1 MASDI
6 LSTEILLEAYR
17 SGAFPMA
24 EDRNS
29 SELFWVNPQERGVVP
44 LDRFHIS
51 RSLARQLRKEQHQ
64 IKINHDFDAV
74 IAGCAARDDTWIS
87 ADIQRAYRRLF
98 EIGHVHTTEVYD
110 GTRLVGGVYGVSI
123 GAAYFG
129 ESMFSCTTSA
139 SKIALAYLVD
149 RLRLAGFQLFDTQ
162 FITPHLAS
170 LGAIEISRDTYLAAL
185 SVALSQPADFTAPAV
200 PPRAQDIIQGNT
212 QTSSPG

>member
-1 MASDI
+1 MASEI
-6 LSTEILLEAYR
+6 LTTKILLEAYR
-17 SGAFPMA
+17 SGVFPMA

-29 SELFWVNPQERGVVP
+29 RKLFWVNPQERGVVP
-44 LDRFHIS
+44 LNRFHIS
-51 RSLARQLRKEQHQ
+51 RSLTRQLRKEQHQ

-74 IAGCAARDDTWIS
+74 IAACAGRDDTWINR
-87 ADIQRAYRRLF
+87 DIQRAYRRLF
-98 EIGHVHTTEVYD
+98 DIGHVHTTEVYD
-110 GTRLVGGVYGVSI
+110 GSRLVGGVYGVSI

-129 ESMFSCTTSA
+129 ESMFSHTTNA

-185 SVALSQPADFTAPAV
+185 SVAVNQPADFTAPAV
-200 PPRAQDIIQGNT
+200 PLRAQEMIQRNT
-212 QTSSPG
+212 QTS